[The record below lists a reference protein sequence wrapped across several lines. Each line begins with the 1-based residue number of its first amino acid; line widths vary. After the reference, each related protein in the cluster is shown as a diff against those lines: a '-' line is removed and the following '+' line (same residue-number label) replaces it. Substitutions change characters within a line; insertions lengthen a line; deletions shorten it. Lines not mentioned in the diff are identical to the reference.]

1 MVWCLQHGLVIM
13 FPFGIL
19 FAGIGGEVV
28 LTGEAGVQSNPGGLC
43 RGGFKFQ
50 DDGSIDELGPDVSTF
65 TQVDP
70 GEWFSSEPVSV
81 GIGSRYEIR
90 SLSVGKIGTWGA
102 SPDDDVWV
110 ILSSSPSWRIT
121 AQQAQSP
128 SSKSVSSTFEIRVA
142 GYGSAIAS
150 ATFSASV
157 SN

>member
-1 MVWCLQHGLVIM
+1 M
-13 FPFGIL
+13 FPFSGL
-19 FAGIGGEVV
+19 LAGVGGEVV
-28 LTGEAGVQSNPGGLC
+28 LTGEAGIQSNPGSLC
-43 RGGFKFQ
+43 RNGFKFQ
-50 DDGSIDELGPDVSTF
+50 DDGSIDELGPDVATF

-70 GEWFSSEPVSV
+70 GEWFSSEPVSA

-90 SLSVGKIGTWGA
+90 SLSAGKVGTWGA

-110 ILSSSPSWRIT
+110 SLSTSPSWRIT

-128 SSKSVSSTFEIRVA
+128 TSKSVSSVFEIRVA
-142 GYGSAIAS
+142 GFGSAIAS